1 MNYLSDCLIFL
12 KNGKIRCKFPNFLT
26 PRLELRPDVCLT
38 QCNAPIQLFLVYW
51 LLFILPN
58 VRRSFFLT
66 VFMTSICSED
76 LNWRCSVQGSTSRT
90 NSIYIS
96 RFLILA
102 KRWQPTF
109 LAILFL
115 PWVDFGPVSASS
127 GHESGERPRR
137 L

>member
-38 QCNAPIQLFLVYW
+38 QCNVPIQLFLVSR

-66 VFMTSICSED
+66 VFMTSICSAF
-76 LNWRCSVQGSTSRT
+76 SRVAIKK
-90 NSIYIS
+90 NFLLKLKIS
-96 RFLILA
+96 FIL
-102 KRWQPTF
+102 KKLDIGF
-109 LAILFL
+109 D
-115 PWVDFGPVSASS
+115 VV
-127 GHESGERPRR
+127 
-137 L
+137 